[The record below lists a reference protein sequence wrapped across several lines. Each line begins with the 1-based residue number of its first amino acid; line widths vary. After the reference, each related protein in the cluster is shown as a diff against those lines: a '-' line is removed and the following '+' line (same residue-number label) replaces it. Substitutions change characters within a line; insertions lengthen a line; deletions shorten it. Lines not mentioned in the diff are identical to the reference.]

1 MKYDRIFLV
10 FSLECQMK
18 EMTSLAQNGRTQ
30 DVKRELSLDCGM
42 KDKCDFCGPYARE
55 GAQKGVRHLLCTFLS

>member
-1 MKYDRIFLV
+1 
-10 FSLECQMK
+10 MK